1 MARPTS
7 ESLTPREF
15 QVMNVLWDL
24 EEATAEE
31 VRTALPDDL
40 HGSTVRTL
48 LRVLEAKRYV
58 KRSTSGKAHV
68 YRAALGRARI
78 EKKAVRSL
86 LRRFFGGS
94 AEALV
99 LRLIEEDELSAE
111 ELKRLRKE
119 PAKKRKNKS
128 REKGGS
134 R

>member
-31 VRTALPDDL
+31 VRTSLRDDL

-48 LRVLEAKRYV
+48 LRVLEAKGYV

-68 YRAALGRARI
+68 YRAALGRARV

-86 LRRFFGGS
+86 LKRFFGGS

-99 LRLIEEDELSAE
+99 VRLIENDELSAE
-111 ELKRLRKE
+111 ELERLRRR
-119 PAKKRKNKS
+119 PARRRKKKPRGKGES
-128 REKGGS
+128 R
-134 R
+134 

>member
-99 LRLIEEDELSAE
+99 LRLIEADELSAE